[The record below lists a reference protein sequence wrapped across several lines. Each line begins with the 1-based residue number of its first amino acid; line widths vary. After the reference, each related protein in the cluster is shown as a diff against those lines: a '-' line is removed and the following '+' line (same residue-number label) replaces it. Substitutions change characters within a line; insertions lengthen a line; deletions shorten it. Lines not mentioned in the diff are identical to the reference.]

1 MKAVS
6 SLAIVWLI
14 VVGTITL
21 AASAMV
27 LHRWRLMLLASI
39 VALPISATFFFSGR
53 YWYDTGYWQPWHA
66 LPWLLLL
73 GAAWLQFKQRPIY
86 WIVLAVLP
94 WAAVNAFL
102 ALLYTWAV
110 FVYGRE
116 F

>member
-1 MKAVS
+1 MKAVFG
-6 SLAIVWLI
+6 LAIVWLI

-39 VALPISATFFFSGR
+39 VALPISVTFVFGGR
-53 YWYDTGYWQPWHA
+53 FWHDTGYWQPWYA

-73 GAAWLQFKQRPIY
+73 GAAWFQFKQKAIY
-86 WIVLAVLP
+86 WIVPAVLP
-94 WAAVNAFL
+94 WAAVNVFL

-110 FVYGRE
+110 FAYGRE